1 MATVFVGGGGGGVLQ
16 RGSPVENGLSKT
28 LDE

>member
-1 MATVFVGGGGGGVLQ
+1 MATVFVGGGGGVLQ